1 MLLKNLTFDG
11 TIRLESQDRLSKGS
25 YMVPTSDQAN
35 DFIQKNAL
43 SSGVTNA
50 VINGVIGWFMF
61 RGKDTL
67 PLTVDTISGHEK
79 TVFST
84 GVMTAFILSLI
95 LGMIAFFTFRQ
106 KAKDFHV
113 ASPEL
118 LERPFFFFG
127 VRTVLFY
134 ALFVF
139 GTVALAALF
148 LQKFLGTILVTPIIG
163 AIILGIIAGIAS
175 WFINAAVMKA
185 IGRTE

>member
-1 MLLKNLTFDG
+1 
-11 TIRLESQDRLSKGS
+11 
-25 YMVPTSDQAN
+25 MVPTSDQAN

-95 LGMIAFFTFRQ
+95 LGMIAFFTFRK

-118 LERPFFFFG
+118 LERPFFFFWSQDSP
-127 VRTVLFY
+127 VLCSVCLWY
-134 ALFVF
+134 SGLGCSILAKVF
-139 GTVALAALF
+139 GDDSGNTCYRCNYLRDYRRDSL
-148 LQKFLGTILVTPIIG
+148 LVY
-163 AIILGIIAGIAS
+163 
-175 WFINAAVMKA
+175 
-185 IGRTE
+185 

>member
-1 MLLKNLTFDG
+1 
-11 TIRLESQDRLSKGS
+11 
-25 YMVPTSDQAN
+25 MVPTSDQAN

-106 KAKDFHV
+106 
-113 ASPEL
+113 
-118 LERPFFFFG
+118 
-127 VRTVLFY
+127 
-134 ALFVF
+134 
-139 GTVALAALF
+139 
-148 LQKFLGTILVTPIIG
+148 
-163 AIILGIIAGIAS
+163 
-175 WFINAAVMKA
+175 
-185 IGRTE
+185 

>member
-1 MLLKNLTFDG
+1 LLPKNLTFDG
-11 TIRLESQDRLSKGS
+11 TIPLESQDRLSKGG

-35 DFIQKNAL
+35 DFIQKNAR

-50 VINGVIGWFMF
+50 IINGVIGWFMF

-118 LERPFFFFG
+118 LECPFFFFG

-139 GTVALAALF
+139 GTVALARL
-148 LQKFLGTILVTPIIG
+148 LTLLV
-163 AIILGIIAGIAS
+163 L
-175 WFINAAVMKA
+175 
-185 IGRTE
+185 R